1 MAPRKLRSSTTGRA
15 TAIVHRDAEWRE
27 YRVRLKVDGEPRP
40 DADYHTDCRRD
51 ADATARS
58 IVEFASEW
66 TDPVTNRSN
75 TMTNGATKFCLGVNG
90 F

>member
-1 MAPRKLRSSTTGRA
+1 MALRKLRSSTTGHA

-58 IVEFASEW
+58 MVEFASEW
-66 TDPVTNRSN
+66 TTAWEGKV
-75 TMTNGATKFCLGVNG
+75 
-90 F
+90 